1 MKNVN
6 AVLHG
11 KSAQV
16 YSLSTEA
23 SVLDAI
29 RMMAEHRIG
38 SVLVME
44 NGKLT
49 GIVTERDYARKVI
62 LLGRSSGET
71 PIADIMSSPVVSVKP
86 TDTVSH
92 CMALM
97 TDNKFRHLPV
107 CDGDELL
114 GLISIGD
121 LVKAVIEQQQ
131 EEISQLQHYI
141 AG

>member
-16 YSLSTEA
+16 YSLDTKA

-44 NGKLT
+44 NGRLL

-62 LLGRSSGET
+62 LLGRASGET
-71 PIADIMSSPVVSVKP
+71 PISDIMSTPVVAVKP

-92 CMALM
+92 CMTLM
-97 TDNKFRHLPV
+97 TDSKFRHLPV

>member
-6 AVLHG
+6 SVLQG

-16 YSLSTEA
+16 YSLSA
-23 SVLDAI
+23 GDSVLEAI
-29 RMMAEHRIG
+29 RMMAEHHIG
-38 SVLVME
+38 SVMVME
-44 NGKLT
+44 DGRLQ

-62 LLGRSSGET
+62 LLGRSSSET
-71 PIADIMSSPVVSVKP
+71 PLSDIMSSPVLTVKP
-86 TDTVSH
+86 TDTVTY
-92 CMALM
+92 CMTLM
-97 TDNKFRHLPV
+97 TDRKFRHLPV
-107 CDGDELL
+107 CDGDAVL

-131 EEISQLQHYI
+131 EEISQLQSYI

>member
-11 KSAQV
+11 KSVQV
-16 YSLSTEA
+16 YSLSATA

-29 RMMAEHRIG
+29 RMMAEHHIG
-38 SVLVME
+38 SVMVME
-44 NGKLT
+44 DGLLQ

-62 LLGRSSGET
+62 LLGRSSSET
-71 PIADIMSSPVVSVKP
+71 PLSDIMSSPVLTVKP
-86 TDTVSH
+86 TDTVTY
-92 CMALM
+92 CMTLM
-97 TDNKFRHLPV
+97 TDRKIRHLPV
-107 CDGDELL
+107 LDGDEVL

-131 EEISQLQHYI
+131 EEISQLQSYI

>member
-6 AVLHG
+6 SVLQG
-11 KSAQV
+11 KAAQV
-16 YSLSTEA
+16 YSLSAGA

-29 RMMAEHRIG
+29 RMMAEHHIG
-38 SVLVME
+38 SVMVME
-44 NGKLT
+44 NGRLQ

-62 LLGRSSGET
+62 LLGRSSSET
-71 PIADIMSSPVVSVKP
+71 PLSDIMSSPVLTVKP
-86 TDTVSH
+86 TDTVTH
-92 CMALM
+92 CMTLM
-97 TDNKFRHLPV
+97 TDRKIRHLPV
-107 CDGDELL
+107 LDGDDLL

-131 EEISQLQHYI
+131 EEISQLQSYI

>member
-44 NGKLT
+44 NGKLM

-71 PIADIMSSPVVSVKP
+71 PIADIMSSPVLSVKP

-97 TDNKFRHLPV
+97 TEYKFRHLPV
-107 CDGDELL
+107 CDGDEVH

-131 EEISQLQHYI
+131 EEISQLQSYI

>member
-44 NGKLT
+44 NGKLM

-71 PIADIMSSPVVSVKP
+71 PIADIMSSPVLSVKP

-97 TDNKFRHLPV
+97 TEYKFRHLPV
-107 CDGDELL
+107 CEGDEVH

-131 EEISQLQHYI
+131 EEISQLQSYI

>member
-16 YSLSTEA
+16 YSLSATA

-38 SVLVME
+38 SVLIME
-44 NGKLT
+44 DGKLL

-71 PIADIMSSPVVSVKP
+71 PLADIMSSPAVTVKP

-97 TDNKFRHLPV
+97 TDSKFRHLPV
-107 CDGDELL
+107 CDGDDVL

-131 EEISQLQHYI
+131 EEINQLQSYI

>member
-6 AVLHG
+6 SVLQG
-11 KSAQV
+11 KAAQV
-16 YSLSTEA
+16 YSLSAGA

-29 RMMAEHRIG
+29 RMMAEHHIG
-38 SVLVME
+38 SVMVME
-44 NGKLT
+44 DGRLQ

-62 LLGRSSGET
+62 LLGRSSSET
-71 PIADIMSSPVVSVKP
+71 PLSDIMSSPVLTVKP
-86 TDTVSH
+86 TDTVTY
-92 CMALM
+92 CMTLM
-97 TDNKFRHLPV
+97 TDRKIRHLPV
-107 CDGDELL
+107 LDGDDLL

-131 EEISQLQHYI
+131 EEISQLQSYI

>member
-71 PIADIMSSPVVSVKP
+71 PIADIMSSPVISVKP

>member
-29 RMMAEHRIG
+29 RMMAEQRIG

-62 LLGRSSGET
+62 LLGRASGET

>member
-16 YSLSTEA
+16 YSLDTKA

-44 NGKLT
+44 NGSLL

-71 PIADIMSSPVVSVKP
+71 PISDIMSSPVVSVKP

-92 CMALM
+92 CMSLM
-97 TDNKFRHLPV
+97 TDSKFRHLPV
-107 CDGDELL
+107 CDGDEVL

-131 EEISQLQHYI
+131 EEISQLQSYI

>member
-16 YSLSTEA
+16 YSLSAKA

-29 RMMAEHRIG
+29 RLMAEHHIG
-38 SVLVME
+38 SVMVME
-44 NGKLT
+44 DGLLQ

-62 LLGRSSGET
+62 LLGRSSSET
-71 PIADIMSSPVVSVKP
+71 PLSDIMSSPVLTVKP
-86 TDTVSH
+86 TDTVTH
-92 CMALM
+92 CMTLM
-97 TDNKFRHLPV
+97 TDRKIRHLPV
-107 CDGDELL
+107 LDGDEVL

-131 EEISQLQHYI
+131 EEINQLQSYI

>member
-38 SVLVME
+38 SVLVIE

>member
-1 MKNVN
+1 M
-6 AVLHG
+6 L
-11 KSAQV
+11 
-16 YSLSTEA
+16 
-23 SVLDAI
+23 
-29 RMMAEHRIG
+29 
-38 SVLVME
+38 
-44 NGKLT
+44 

-71 PIADIMSSPVVSVKP
+71 PISDIMSSPVVTVKP

-92 CMALM
+92 CMTLM
-97 TDNKFRHLPV
+97 TDSKFRHLPV
-107 CDGDELL
+107 CDGDEVL

-131 EEISQLQHYI
+131 EEINQLQSYI

>member
-62 LLGRSSGET
+62 LLGRASGET

>member
-38 SVLVME
+38 SVLIME
-44 NGKLT
+44 NGKLM

-71 PIADIMSSPVVSVKP
+71 PIADIMSSPVVCVKP

>member
-6 AVLHG
+6 SVLQG
-11 KSAQV
+11 KAAQV
-16 YSLSTEA
+16 YSLSAGA

-29 RMMAEHRIG
+29 RMMAEHHIG
-38 SVLVME
+38 SVMVME
-44 NGKLT
+44 NGRLQ

-62 LLGRSSGET
+62 LLGRSSSET
-71 PIADIMSSPVVSVKP
+71 PLSDIMSSPVLTVKP
-86 TDTVSH
+86 TDTVTY
-92 CMALM
+92 CMTLM
-97 TDNKFRHLPV
+97 TDRKIRHLPV
-107 CDGDELL
+107 LDGDDLL

-131 EEISQLQHYI
+131 EEISQLQSYI

>member
-6 AVLHG
+6 SVLQG
-11 KSAQV
+11 KAAQV
-16 YSLSTEA
+16 YSLSAGA

-29 RMMAEHRIG
+29 RMMAEHHIG
-38 SVLVME
+38 SVMVME
-44 NGKLT
+44 DGRLQ

-62 LLGRSSGET
+62 LLGRSSSET
-71 PIADIMSSPVVSVKP
+71 PLSDIMSSPVLTVKP
-86 TDTVSH
+86 TDTVTY
-92 CMALM
+92 CMTLM
-97 TDNKFRHLPV
+97 TDRKIRHLPV
-107 CDGDELL
+107 LDGDDLL

-131 EEISQLQHYI
+131 EEISQLQSYS

>member
-11 KSAQV
+11 KSAQIHALNTQ
-16 YSLSTEA
+16 S

>member
-6 AVLHG
+6 AVLQG
-11 KSAQV
+11 KSAPV
-16 YSLSTEA
+16 YSLSAGA

-29 RMMAEHRIG
+29 RMMAEHHIG
-38 SVLVME
+38 SVMVME
-44 NGKLT
+44 NGRLQ

-62 LLGRSSGET
+62 LLGRSSSET
-71 PIADIMSSPVVSVKP
+71 PLSDIMSSPVLTVKP

-107 CDGDELL
+107 CDGDEVH

-131 EEISQLQHYI
+131 EEISQLQSYI

>member
-6 AVLHG
+6 AVLQG
-11 KSAQV
+11 KSAPV
-16 YSLSTEA
+16 YSLNAGA

-29 RMMAEHRIG
+29 RMMAEHHIG
-38 SVLVME
+38 SVMVME
-44 NGKLT
+44 NGRLQ

-71 PIADIMSSPVVSVKP
+71 PLSDIMSSPVLTVKP
-86 TDTVSH
+86 TDTVTY
-92 CMALM
+92 CMTLM
-97 TDNKFRHLPV
+97 TDRKIRHLPV
-107 CDGDELL
+107 LDGDDLL

-131 EEISQLQHYI
+131 EEISQLQSYI

>member
-11 KSAQV
+11 KPAQV

-23 SVLDAI
+23 SVLEAI

-107 CDGDELL
+107 CDGDDVL